1 MPAHSSKLSE
11 PPSKVSPYD
20 LNNCDRE
27 PIHIPGAIQPH
38 GILFHLDME
47 SLRIEQVSSNI
58 ESYLPHSKEEVI
70 DLALDALLTQ
80 ESLRKL
86 KSAIQS
92 GSIRESN
99 PFSLNFQED
108 EDTFYDGIL
117 HIYKEALILEMEP
130 IKDDDESLFSF
141 YQIVRKAVV
150 ALQNSDSIGDACRT
164 AATEIRKIT
173 GFDRVTVYK
182 FDPEWNGN
190 VIGEDRSEKMDS
202 LLGQRFPASD
212 IPAQARALYELNWI
226 RIISDRNYQ
235 PSPLFPMLN
244 PKTSAPLDL
253 SLSVLR
259 SVSPIH
265 LEYMKNM
272 EMVASMSVSIM
283 KDGKLWGLISCHHT
297 TAKYLN
303 YQIRTACEF
312 LAEIFSG
319 QMGTIETREAANQR
333 LYLRGILSGLESTLS
348 GVADFAA
355 ALRYNEAILNL
366 TNSSGAVLSHRGK
379 IYRYGV
385 CPSEDDV
392 ATLLHW
398 LSNQKSDLFQTHSL
412 KSQYPRGEDLIETAS
427 GVLAVRIS
435 RNPDS
440 HMLWFRGEKVK
451 AIDWAGNPSK
461 PVENVNGEMR
471 LHPRKSF
478 ELWRE
483 IVRGQAEDYT
493 EAEIEVATE
502 FKNMV
507 ISKLLAHSVRDL
519 ESSNLEL
526 DSFAQMV
533 SHDLREPLRGIRIYA
548 QHSIEDDKGKLTPPT
563 ESRLNAMISLSE
575 DLDALLLSLYSFSK
589 IGRVELS
596 YENVPVLEIAQQVI
610 NRIKPICEEQNIN
623 IGIQGDWPTLFCDR
637 IRSGEIFQ
645 NLVLN
650 AIRYSDKPEKTV
662 ILRSELNKESGIY
675 VFSVEDNGIG
685 IESSHFQDIF
695 QLFKRLHAK
704 EEYPGGTGSGLT
716 MTRRLVEKHGG
727 KVWLES
733 EEGVGST
740 FYFTLQPQE

>member
-1 MPAHSSKLSE
+1 MSALPSKLSE
-11 PPSKVSPYD
+11 TLSKTSPYD

-70 DLALDALLTQ
+70 DLGIEALLTQ
-80 ESLRKL
+80 ESVRKL
-86 KSAIQS
+86 KTAIQS
-92 GSIRESN
+92 GSVRESN
-99 PFSLNFQED
+99 PFDLNFHED

-130 IKDDDESLFSF
+130 IKDDHESLFSF

-150 ALQNSDSIGDACRT
+150 ALQISDSIGDACNT

-235 PSPLFPMLN
+235 PSPLFPTLN

-272 EMVASMSVSIM
+272 DMVASMSVSIM
-283 KDGKLWGLISCHHT
+283 KDGKLWGLISCHHKT
-297 TAKYLN
+297 PKYLS

-312 LAEIFSG
+312 LAETFSG

-333 LYLRGILSGLESTLS
+333 LYLRGILSGLEATLS

-355 ALRYNEAILNL
+355 ALRYNAAILDL

-385 CPSEDDV
+385 CPSEEDV
-392 ATLLHW
+392 AYLLTW
-398 LSNQKSDLFQTHSL
+398 LSNHKPDLFQTNSL
-412 KSQYPRGEDLIETAS
+412 KNQYSKAEDLIETAS

-461 PVENVNGEMR
+461 PVEAVNGEMR

-483 IVRGQAEDYT
+483 IVRGQADDYT

-548 QHSIEDDKGKLTPPT
+548 QHSIEDDKGKLTAPT

-610 NRIKPICEEQNIN
+610 NRIKPICE
-623 IGIQGDWPTLFCDR
+623 
-637 IRSGEIFQ
+637 
-645 NLVLN
+645 
-650 AIRYSDKPEKTV
+650 
-662 ILRSELNKESGIY
+662 
-675 VFSVEDNGIG
+675 
-685 IESSHFQDIF
+685 
-695 QLFKRLHAK
+695 
-704 EEYPGGTGSGLT
+704 
-716 MTRRLVEKHGG
+716 
-727 KVWLES
+727 
-733 EEGVGST
+733 
-740 FYFTLQPQE
+740 